1 MSRAKV
7 DDGVRGRLQDLAYAA
22 GWWAVKVLP
31 RRLTER
37 VFRKAA
43 DIAFRRRGP
52 GVRRLAANLRRV
64 VGPDV
69 DEATHDDLVRRGMQS
84 YARYWLET
92 FRLPVMD
99 KPAVVARI
107 SMSRQEIFD
116 AARADGRG
124 LILALPHIGNWD
136 VSGIWLVAQGE
147 PFTTVAER
155 LKPESLYQ
163 RFVDYREGLGMEVLP
178 LEGGDRNPAEV
189 LAERLRAGG
198 VVCLLADR
206 DLSAAGVPV
215 TFFGEATRMPAG
227 PALLAAR
234 TGAALIPVGQWF
246 DGADWAITFHPRIE
260 LDGGLRLRDRVA
272 AATQQLANAFETDIR
287 AHPEDWHMLQRLW
300 VADFGGDRALAPSVV
315 ARR

>member
-1 MSRAKV
+1 M
-7 DDGVRGRLQDLAYAA
+7 RGRLLDLAYAA
-22 GWWAVKVLP
+22 GWWAVKILP
-31 RRLTER
+31 GR
-37 VFRKAA
+37 VAARGFRAAA

-52 GVRRLAANLRRV
+52 GVRQLAVNLRRV

-69 DEATHDDLVRRGMQS
+69 DEASHDDLLHRAVRS

-99 KPAVVARI
+99 QAAVAARTSI
-107 SMSRQEIFD
+107 ARLDLFE
-116 AARADGRG
+116 AARAEGRG
-124 LILALPHIGNWD
+124 VILALPHIGNWD
-136 VSGIWLVAQGE
+136 VSGVWLVQHDV

-155 LKPESLYQ
+155 LRPESLYQ
-163 RFVDYREGLGMEVLP
+163 RFLDYREGLGMEVLP
-178 LEGGDRNPAEV
+178 LEGGERSPAEV
-189 LAERLRAGG
+189 LADRLRAHG

-246 DGADWAITFHPRIE
+246 DGDDWRVAFHPRIPVDE
-260 LDGGLRLRDRVA
+260 GLRLRDRVA
-272 AATQQLANAFETDIR
+272 VATQHLAEAFERDIA
-287 AHPEDWHMLQRLW
+287 AHPQDWHMLQRLW

>member
-1 MSRAKV
+1 MSRV
-7 DDGVRGRLQDLAYAA
+7 GVGDGVRGRLLDLAYAA

-31 RRLTER
+31 RR
-37 VFRKAA
+37 VAAGAFRLAA
-43 DIAFRRRGP
+43 DIAFRRRGR
-52 GVRRLAANLRRV
+52 GVRQLAANLRRV

-69 DEATHDDLVRRGMQS
+69 DEATHEDLVRRAVRS

-99 KPAVVARI
+99 KEAVIARV
-107 SMSRQEIFD
+107 SMARQEIFD

-124 LILALPHIGNWD
+124 IILALPHIGNWD
-136 VSGIWLVAQGE
+136 VSGVWLVGQGE
-147 PFTTVAER
+147 PFATVAER

-178 LEGGDRNPAEV
+178 LEGGARGPAEV

-246 DGADWAITFHPRIE
+246 DGDDWAITFHPRIE
-260 LDGGLRLRDRVA
+260 LDDGLRLRDRVA
-272 AATQQLANAFETDIR
+272 AATQQLADAFETDIR